1 MKVDRYYPSS
11 KLCSVCGHK
20 KDSLEL
26 SERVYVCEHC
36 DAEMDR
42 DINAAINIRREGIRI
57 ALLYPD
63 GMPEKKKKKRTKKTL
78 ENKPE
83 DNKEAAA

>member
-1 MKVDRYYPSS
+1 
-11 KLCSVCGHK
+11 
-20 KDSLEL
+20 
-26 SERVYVCEHC
+26 
-36 DAEMDR
+36 MDR
-42 DINAAINIRREGIRI
+42 DVNAAINIRREGVRI

-63 GMPEKKKKKRTKKTL
+63 GMPEKKKKRTKKTS